1 METPFTPSAHPYMRA
16 LVGKWIHTP
25 YGLPL
30 MGVWFAVC
38 LHFIWAV
45 TLLATESAR
54 KTTGI
59 WALSQL
65 FPNRYG
71 LAFLLLVVAGCAT
84 TSLFMRLSLAKILL
98 LAPQQ
103 IFLGVSAAGA
113 IRAMV
118 LSHFADGVVRP
129 TGFLVADQV
138 PVVLALVVH
147 SATIT
152 YLALMKV
159 SGQKW
164 E

>member
-1 METPFTPSAHPYMRA
+1 MAVLRRW
-16 LVGKWIHTP
+16 VHTP

-30 MGVWFAVC
+30 MGVWFAVA
-38 LHFIWAV
+38 LHFTWAA
-45 TLLATESAR
+45 TLFATPSAR

-65 FPNRYG
+65 FPNRFG
-71 LAFLLLVVAGCAT
+71 LALLLVVVASCAT
-84 TSLFMRLSLAKILL
+84 ASLFLRLSLAKILL

-103 IFLGVSAAGA
+103 IFLGISAAGA

-118 LSHFADGVVRP
+118 LSHFADGVTRP
-129 TGFLVADQV
+129 AGFLVADQV
-138 PVVLALVVH
+138 PVVLALLIH
-147 SATIT
+147 SATIA
-152 YLALMKV
+152 YLAFVKA